1 MFYMYNI
8 IVSYDYRDFEIHIT
22 IMIFILGRDDE
33 DSKDSW
39 LFTGALYNGY
49 GPPKGFCFDQ

>member
-1 MFYMYNI
+1 MYNII